1 MGLLIGVGQ
10 TRPQSAY
17 DYWYGIEWDVT
28 VSNPHPTRI
37 GKDELHKSL
46 PLQNMMRG
54 CLLKDDG
61 TVNYYLHANDSTKR
75 DNGAAANLT
84 GADGQVM
91 VELPDM
97 YVRFEMD
104 GNKRRAI
111 SSPQALP
118 GFHLWKKDYASMY
131 EASVQRSTSK
141 LCSVVN
147 ADADYRGGNNNASN
161 DEKANTL
168 LGRPATSIN
177 LTNFRAYAR
186 KRGSVAWNC
195 NVYSVHRKI
204 WWLFAIEYCTF
215 NSQEAFNAELTSEGY
230 HQGGLGEGVTTLDWG
245 KWSTFNGNNP
255 FIPCGYT
262 NSLGNHSGYVEFTM
276 PTEYDANNT
285 KKVQVNRY
293 RGIELP
299 FGHIWKWTDG
309 CKCMIQSETDGGLSN
324 FYVADDPASFN
335 SNGLSGYEL
344 RGVLP
349 RKEGYVKEMIVG
361 EYGEIMPLSVGA
373 GSTTYFCDYFYTNIP
388 SSGTAERGVLFGGI
402 ANHGA
407 IAGVVFAH
415 TDFTASTASAII
427 GSRLCYIPQIEIAA

>member
-1 MGLLIGVGQ
+1 MGLLIGIGQ
-10 TRPQSAY
+10 TRPQSAF

-46 PLQNMMRG
+46 PLQNLMRG
-54 CLLKDDG
+54 CTLKDDG

-91 VELPDM
+91 VELPDV

-104 GNKRRAI
+104 GNKRRALI
-111 SSPQALP
+111 SPQALP
-118 GFHLWKKDYASMY
+118 GFHLWKKDYISMF
-131 EASVQRSTSK
+131 EASVQRSTTK

-147 ADADYRGGNNNASN
+147 MDADYRGGGNNSGW
-161 DEKANTL
+161 DGTYRTL
-168 LGRPATSIN
+168 LGRPATSIS

-186 KRGSVAWNC
+186 KRGSVGWNC
-195 NVYSVHRKI
+195 NVYSVHRKV

-230 HQGGLGEGVTTLDWG
+230 HQGGLGSGVTTIDG
-245 KWSTFNGNNP
+245 VKWNTFNGYNP

-262 NSLGNHSGYVEFTM
+262 NSLGNHTGYVEFTM
-276 PTEYDANNT
+276 PTEYNAT
-285 KKVQVNRY
+285 ATKVQVNRY

-299 FGHIWKWTDG
+299 FGHVWKWTDG
-309 CKCMIQSETDGGLSN
+309 CKCMIQSEADGGLSQ
-324 FYVADDPASFN
+324 FYVSDDPASFN
-335 SNGLSGYEL
+335 SSGVSGYEL
-344 RGVLP
+344 RGNLP
-349 RKEGYVKEMIVG
+349 RKEGYVKEVILG
-361 EYGEIMPLSVGA
+361 EFGEIMPLAVGG

-388 SSGTAERGVLFGGI
+388 ASGTSERGVLFGGA
-402 ANHGA
+402 ANYGAYAGFVFA
-407 IAGVVFAH
+407 IAYN
-415 TDFTASTASAII
+415 TASTAYANF
-427 GSRLCYIPQIEIAA
+427 GSRLCFIPQIEAA

>member
-1 MGLLIGVGQ
+1 MGLLIGIGQ
-10 TRPQSAY
+10 TRPQSAF

-46 PLQNMMRG
+46 PLQNLMRG
-54 CLLKDDG
+54 CTLKDDG

-91 VELPDM
+91 VELPDV

-104 GNKRRAI
+104 GNKRRALI
-111 SSPQALP
+111 SPQALP
-118 GFHLWKKDYASMY
+118 GFHLWKKDYISMY
-131 EASVQRSTSK
+131 EASVQRSTTK

-147 ADADYRGGNNNASN
+147 MDADYRGGGNNSGW
-161 DEKANTL
+161 DGTYRTL
-168 LGRPATSIN
+168 LGRPATSIS

-186 KRGSVAWNC
+186 KRGSVGWNC
-195 NVYSVHRKI
+195 NVYSVHRKV

-230 HQGGLGEGVTTLDWG
+230 HQGGLGSGVTTIDGG
-245 KWSTFNGNNP
+245 KWKTFNGYNP

-262 NSLGNHSGYVEFTM
+262 NSLGNHTGYVEFTM
-276 PTEYDANNT
+276 PTEYNAT
-285 KKVQVNRY
+285 ATKVQVNRY

-309 CKCMIQSETDGGLSN
+309 CKCMIQSEADGGLSQ
-324 FYVADDPASFN
+324 FYVADDPASYN
-335 SNGLSGYEL
+335 SSGVSGYEL
-344 RGVLP
+344 RGNLP
-349 RKEGYVKEMIVG
+349 RKEGYVKEVILG
-361 EYGEIMPLSVGA
+361 EYGEIMPLAVGG

-388 SSGTAERGVLFGGI
+388 ASGTSERGVLFGGS
-402 ANHGA
+402 ASAGA
-407 IAGVVFAH
+407 AAGFVY
-415 TDFTASTASAII
+415 ASTASAASVAGADF
-427 GSRLCYIPQIEIAA
+427 GSRLCFIPQIEAA